1 MLKRLFEVAFLV
13 PQRCALLKAATAAVS
28 VTTAAALWP
37 LLPRILALRAPA
49 ELRRK
54 NEALEAE
61 VARRA
66 AAEAALGRAREELER
81 HVAERTRALAGANAR
96 LRTEVAERR
105 RAEQASRASEAR
117 LRVVADRLRLA
128 VETTGLGIWDVEV
141 ESGARRWSGEQKI
154 ILGLPPDTRPDH
166 ELFASLI
173 HPDDRAWVVKRYR
186 RAYEPAGGG
195 GYKAEFRIVR
205 AVDGAERW
213 VEATGRVFFDQ
224 AGRPTRGV
232 GTLADV
238 TERRRSVEA
247 LKESEERYRAL
258 VETAPDAV
266 YAHEGGVIVL
276 ANRQAAALF
285 GAGHPEAL
293 VGRPVFELVDEASL
307 PLARA
312 RTAALAA
319 PGARAELAELTY
331 RRLDGTPFAVEAAAA
346 AVQLEGRL
354 VVQVVFR
361 DVTARKRSEAAL
373 QARTA
378 ELVTVLETVPVAV
391 WLAHDSEGRRITGN
405 RHAAEL
411 LRLAPVEN
419 QSLSAPEGQRPAHFR
434 VLKDGREVPPE
445 DLPVQRAARGEVV
458 RGEELRVV
466 FDDGSFYD
474 ELASATP
481 VRDAA
486 GSITGAVG
494 AAIDIT
500 ERKAAEERVR
510 HVALHDPLTGLPN
523 RLLFHDRLGQALAR
537 ARRAGERVA
546 VMLLD
551 LDQFKEIN
559 DRLGHGAGDALLRE
573 VAARLGG
580 TARASD
586 TWARLG
592 GDEFALVQEGLREAE
607 AARLTARR
615 VLAALDAPF
624 RVEEQELEVGAS
636 LGLTLFPDDGGT
648 PERLVR
654 NADVALY
661 RAKAAGRGRFEP
673 YRPEL
678 DGELRA
684 RRGLQR
690 CLSRSLDQGE
700 LALDYQPVFEL
711 PEGRLAK
718 AEALL
723 RWRDPRRGNVPPAA
737 LIPVAEASGLIHPL
751 GEWVLR
757 AACRQAATWQQAGAT
772 LKVAVNVSAAQLRQ
786 EEFAGSVRAAL
797 QSAGL
802 APGLLELELTESV
815 FLDPSKEQIH
825 DTLRRVAR
833 LGVTLAIDDFGTGYS
848 SLACLRQL
856 RSTR

>member
-1 MLKRLFEVAFLV
+1 
-13 PQRCALLKAATAAVS
+13 
-28 VTTAAALWP
+28 
-37 LLPRILALRAPA
+37 
-49 ELRRK
+49 
-54 NEALEAE
+54 
-61 VARRA
+61 
-66 AAEAALGRAREELER
+66 
-81 HVAERTRALAGANAR
+81 
-96 LRTEVAERR
+96 VAERR
-105 RAEQASRASEAR
+105 RAEEASRAGGAR
-117 LRVVADRLRLA
+117 LRVAAERLRLA
-128 VETTGLGIWDVEV
+128 VEATGLGIWDVDV
-141 ESGARRWSGEQKI
+141 ASGARRWSNEQKA
-154 ILGLPPDTRPDH
+154 ILGLPPETRPDH

-173 HPDDRAWVVKRYR
+173 HPDDRAWVVERYR

-195 GYKAEFRIVR
+195 RYRAEFGVIR
-205 AVDGAERW
+205 AADGAERW
-213 VEATGRVFFDQ
+213 VEATAQVFFDR

-247 LKESEERYRAL
+247 FKESEERYRAL

-266 YAHEGGVIVL
+266 YAHQDGIIVL

-285 GAGHPEAL
+285 GAERPDAL
-293 VGRPVFELVDEASL
+293 VGRSVFELVDEASL

-312 RTAALAA
+312 RTAALGA
-319 PGARAELAELTY
+319 PGARAELAELAY

-346 AVQLEGRL
+346 AVQVDGRL

-361 DVTARKRSEAAL
+361 DVTARKRAEAAL

-378 ELVTVLETVPVAV
+378 ELETVMETVPVAV
-391 WLAHDSEGRRITGN
+391 WLAHDPAARRMTGN
-405 RHAAEL
+405 RHATEL
-411 LRLAPVEN
+411 LRLARADN
-419 QSLSAPEGQRPAHFR
+419 QSLSAPEEQRPAHFR
-434 VLKDGREVPPE
+434 VFKDGREVPPE
-445 DLPVQRAARGEVV
+445 ELPVQRAARGEVV
-458 RGEELRVV
+458 RNEELRVV

-474 ELASATP
+474 ELVSATP

-486 GSITGAVG
+486 GAIAGAVG

-510 HVALHDPLTGLPN
+510 RIALHDPLTGLPN

-537 ARRAGERVA
+537 ARRTGERVA

-559 DRLGHGAGDALLRE
+559 DSLGHAAGDQLLRE

-580 TARASD
+580 TACASD

-592 GDEFALVQEGLREAE
+592 GDEFALVQEGLRGAE
-607 AARLTARR
+607 IAGLTAGR

-636 LGLTLFPDDGGT
+636 LGLTLFPDDGET

-673 YRPEL
+673 YRPDM

-684 RRGLQR
+684 RRDLQR
-690 CLSRSLDQGE
+690 SLRRALERGE
-700 LALDYQPVFEL
+700 LELDYQPVFDL
-711 PEGRLAK
+711 REGRLAK
-718 AEALL
+718 VEALL
-723 RWRDPRRGNVPPAA
+723 RWRDPGRGNVPPAA
-737 LIPVAEASGLIHPL
+737 FIPVAEASGLIHPL

-757 AACRQAATWQQAGAT
+757 AACRQAAAWWSACAR

-797 QSAGL
+797 QGAGL

-815 FLDPSKEQIH
+815 FLDPSKRQIH

-833 LGVTLAIDDFGTGYS
+833 LGVTLVIDDFGTGYS
-848 SLACLRQL
+848 SLAYLRHFPFDEVKIDGSFVADIGRGPGGRAIAAAVVGLAHSLGKRVTAEGVETGEQL
-856 RSTR
+856 AFLRERGCDAAQGYLLGRPAPAEAVLRLLAAAA